1 MLKKGFTLMELLV
14 VIAIISI
21 LSLAILVN
29 YRTGQKQYLLQQAAN
44 QLAQDIRLIENRAIT
59 AKELGEGCVVH
70 GIKFENN
77 ENNKSSYNFLSCQ
90 LADIN
95 NCSDPCLP
103 EETISLPAKIIIDSL
118 SPQSLLTIKFIPPD
132 PKVIFQDVNGKEITD
147 KNEVEITLQHQETQ
161 AEITISVNKAG
172 LIQIKK

>member
-14 VIAIISI
+14 VIAIIGI

-70 GIKFENN
+70 GIKFEA
-77 ENNKSSYNFLSCQ
+77 NKSSYNFLSCQ

-95 NCSDPCLP
+95 KCSDPCLP
-103 EETISLPAKIIIDSL
+103 EETINLPAKIIIDSL

-132 PKVIFQDVNGKEITD
+132 PKVIFQGANGEEITD

-161 AEITISVNKAG
+161 AEITVSVNKAG

>member
-14 VIAIISI
+14 VIAIIGI

-70 GIKFENN
+70 GIKFEANT
-77 ENNKSSYNFLSCQ
+77 SSYNFLSCQ

-103 EETISLPAKIIIDSL
+103 EETIYLPAKIIIVSP
-118 SPQSLLTIKFIPPD
+118 SPQSSLTIKFIPPD
-132 PKVIFQDVNGKEITD
+132 PKVIFQDANGEEITD

-161 AEITISVNKAG
+161 AMITVSVNKAG